1 MFFSMGILQIVMEY
15 LAILLTLL
23 LITYITACL
32 YFCCYK
38 LRNIGAS
45 KENKMLC
52 LVEQGWWSEKEN
64 NQTVFLVENERQ
76 SRRIKEWD
84 HMNTLQS
91 KTNKLSNLMEN
102 LEILQKKREILRKLK
117 KRSKDVYNVQKTEK
131 PGEVSL
137 TSYLNFTDKEREI
150 QYDPRNKI
158 PLSIMDKRYQELIEK
173 CKI

>member
-1 MFFSMGILQIVMEY
+1 MGILQIVIEF

-38 LRNIGAS
+38 LRDIGAS
-45 KENKMLC
+45 KEDKMLC
-52 LVEQGWWSEKEN
+52 LAEQSLASEKEN
-64 NQTVFLVENERQ
+64 HQTVFLVENEIQ
-76 SRRIKEWD
+76 SRRRKEWE

-91 KTNKLSNLMEN
+91 KKNKLSNLMEN
-102 LEILQKKREILRKLK
+102 LKILQKKREMLRKLK
-117 KRSKDVYNVQKTEK
+117 KRCKDGYNVQKNEK
-131 PGEVSL
+131 PEEVSL
-137 TSYLNFTDKEREI
+137 TSYLNFTDKEREK

-158 PLSIMDKRYQELIEK
+158 PLSIMDIRYQELIEK

>member
-1 MFFSMGILQIVMEY
+1 
-15 LAILLTLL
+15 
-23 LITYITACL
+23 
-32 YFCCYK
+32 
-38 LRNIGAS
+38 
-45 KENKMLC
+45 
-52 LVEQGWWSEKEN
+52 
-64 NQTVFLVENERQ
+64 
-76 SRRIKEWD
+76 
-84 HMNTLQS
+84 
-91 KTNKLSNLMEN
+91 MEN